1 MCLKLSYLLEIVS
14 NLKLALLIS
23 DVGLDLSI
31 SVVDDGQEHVEQH
44 KEDEENIGDEENRAK
59 NSVGLLQG
67 VEVEITQ
74 DDTEQCKASK
84 MNGSKSISRSQIH
97 NNKSTCK
104 QHSFMSEE
112 LD

>member
-1 MCLKLSYLLEIVS
+1 MWTRKFTSPPHFCVWNPAYLLEIVS

-23 DVGLDLSI
+23 NVGLDLSV

-44 KEDEENIGDEENRAK
+44 KEHEENIGDEEDRAK

-84 MNGSKSISRSQIH
+84 MNGSKS
-97 NNKSTCK
+97 
-104 QHSFMSEE
+104 MSCQQQKYM
-112 LD
+112 